1 MSGSSA
7 WLFIAGAYG
16 VGLLLLAV
24 EAVLLLRRSR
34 RLRGSGEREDAR

>member
-1 MSGSSA
+1 MSGDAA

-24 EAVLLLRRSR
+24 ESLLLLRRSR
-34 RLRGSGEREDAR
+34 RLLRPDESEGAQ